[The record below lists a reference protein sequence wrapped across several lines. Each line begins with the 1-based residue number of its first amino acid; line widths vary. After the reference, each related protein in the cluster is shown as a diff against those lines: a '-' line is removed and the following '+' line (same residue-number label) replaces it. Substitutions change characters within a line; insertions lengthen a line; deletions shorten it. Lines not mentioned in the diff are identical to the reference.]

1 MLGRRGPAQ
10 AAFTNAE
17 LRELGRMAGVEVV
30 VEPAEAQLDPVSEEW
45 LAEEGT
51 FTARRNVERLKE
63 YAAAG
68 RDASAGRTI
77 ELRFLRSPAAIRGT
91 DHVEG
96 IDVVTNEITRD
107 ERGVLRARPVS
118 EATETI
124 PCGLVLRSVGYQ
136 AVPLPDVPFDERS
149 YVLPNDRGRVL
160 DLETGEAI
168 PGVYAVGWIKR
179 GPTGILGTNKRD
191 AEETVRALVEDL
203 HAGRLN
209 EPVEEG
215 TVEDLLQGRDDV
227 VTGAGWSAIDRH
239 ELAAGAA
246 GERPRV
252 KLATRDDLLGVA
264 TGSGG
269 CRMTSAMRE
278 TMAGQADALARLLE
292 DDARSARRRAPPRPA
307 RADARHGDE
316 LARGEPGRR
325 AAAQGRAGRRR
336 RAVVD
341 VVLGDDGTGRAE
353 VVLAFTHTGPR
364 KRFTAQAIAEARG
377 RGLDVIQIS
386 GEGIEE
392 ADLVTVAQERSAA
405 YTASHLGAL
414 LRTAQLAVALGAELP
429 VADVP
434 GAVENAFRAERD
446 PVPPPARLIEFT
458 GGGINAWTA
467 AEGALKI
474 RETSYVASEGL
485 GVEQLLHG
493 PSVALRDTDHLV
505 SLDGGGAW
513 SERLEQVADA
523 AERTGTAVT
532 RIRETALGE
541 PLSIFPLTVAV
552 QRVALESAEA
562 LGTDPDTFGMDI
574 PGRLV
579 WREMGL

>member
-1 MLGRRGPAQ
+1 
-10 AAFTNAE
+10 
-17 LRELGRMAGVEVV
+17 
-30 VEPAEAQLDPVSEEW
+30 
-45 LAEEGT
+45 
-51 FTARRNVERLKE
+51 
-63 YAAAG
+63 
-68 RDASAGRTI
+68 
-77 ELRFLRSPAAIRGT
+77 
-91 DHVEG
+91 
-96 IDVVTNEITRD
+96 
-107 ERGVLRARPVS
+107 
-118 EATETI
+118 
-124 PCGLVLRSVGYQ
+124 
-136 AVPLPDVPFDERS
+136 
-149 YVLPNDRGRVL
+149 
-160 DLETGEAI
+160 
-168 PGVYAVGWIKR
+168 
-179 GPTGILGTNKRD
+179 
-191 AEETVRALVEDL
+191 
-203 HAGRLN
+203 
-209 EPVEEG
+209 
-215 TVEDLLQGRDDV
+215 
-227 VTGAGWSAIDRH
+227 
-239 ELAAGAA
+239 
-246 GERPRV
+246 
-252 KLATRDDLLGVA
+252 
-264 TGSGG
+264 
-269 CRMTSAMRE
+269 MTSAMRE

-292 DDARSARRRAPPRPA
+292 DDAAVGPVAERLRGRRVLTLGTGTSWHAANQAAALLRRSGLD
-307 RADARHGDE
+307 ADA
-316 LARGEPGRR
+316 
-325 AAAQGRAGRRR
+325 AQSI
-336 RAVVD
+336 D

-364 KRFTAQAIAEARG
+364 KRFTAQAIAEARS